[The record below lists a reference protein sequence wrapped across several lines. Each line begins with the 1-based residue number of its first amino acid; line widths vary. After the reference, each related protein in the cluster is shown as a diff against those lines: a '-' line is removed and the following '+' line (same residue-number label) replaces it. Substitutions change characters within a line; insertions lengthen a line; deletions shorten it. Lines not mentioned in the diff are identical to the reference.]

1 VGHDEHE
8 RGRAL
13 DGLGEVGDGHDIV
26 AQVVVG
32 EVLDVLVGRVDDVGE
47 LLAVNLALV
56 CVRRVIGGAVCV
68 LGRDANGVTAATI
81 AAPANKQLTISSNTQ
96 TGTRSSNASECLR
109 TFWPAIKAIVE
120 PLGSAMPWGS
130 LEPSSPGSLGSAITP
145 PHHQV
150 ARWLSWLARAR
161 THQLPEPIM
170 QTLSRVML
178 VEMCRERVASLG
190 AAARDM

>member
-120 PLGSAMPWGS
+120 P
-130 LEPSSPGSLGSAITP
+130 
-145 PHHQV
+145 
-150 ARWLSWLARAR
+150 
-161 THQLPEPIM
+161 QLPEPIM